1 MLRRKKIQK
10 PLNEE
15 LLSEELKRHF
25 RILEYTFYTPQ
36 QESVL
41 DEADDENQ
49 DPENQGGEDNQDNQ
63 IDLPDEPAAEPT
75 PEPTP
80 EPAPEPVVEPA
91 EDEVE
96 VDISDI
102 IKGGQE
108 AKESIDKISSKMD
121 IMMKKYA
128 EINHRLASINSL
140 EQKIEGLEHEIEKR
154 NPTEEEKL
162 ELRSVDSAPFNL
174 KLSDYWADKEG
185 IYDVMNKD
193 DNNKQYVITQKDVD
207 DDYNEQK
214 VKNSLTDF
222 EDEEI

>member
-15 LLSEELKRHF
+15 LLNEELKRHF
-25 RILEYTFYTPQ
+25 TILEYTFYTPEQ
-36 QESVL
+36 QSVI
-41 DEADDENQ
+41 DEADDEDQ
-49 DPENQGGEDNQDNQ
+49 DNQDSEGNQ
-63 IDLPDEPAAEPT
+63 DNEIDLPNEEPAQ
-75 PEPTP
+75 
-80 EPAPEPVVEPA
+80 EPVVEPTPVA
-91 EDEVE
+91 EPVEDEVE

-108 AKESIDKISSKMD
+108 AKESIDKISSKID

-174 KLSDYWADKEG
+174 KLSDYWSDKEG
-185 IYDVMNKD
+185 IYDVMNKGD
-193 DNNKQYVITQKDVD
+193 VDKQYVVTQKDVD
-207 DDYNEQK
+207 NDYNEQK

>member
-1 MLRRKKIQK
+1 MLRRKKTQK

-15 LLSEELKRHF
+15 LLNEELNRHF
-25 RILEYTFYTPQ
+25 RILEYTFYTPEE
-36 QESVL
+36 ESIIP
-41 DEADDENQ
+41 EADDENQ
-49 DPENQGGEDNQDNQ
+49 ESDNQGGEDNQDNQ
-63 IDLPDEPAAEPT
+63 VDLPDETKQEPT
-75 PEPTP
+75 PIEPTP
-80 EPAPEPVVEPA
+80 EPAPVDVPT

-108 AKESIDKISSKMD
+108 AKESIDKISGKID

-162 ELRSVDSAPFNL
+162 QLRSIDSAPFNL
-174 KLSDYWADKEG
+174 KLSDFWADKEG
-185 IYDVMNKD
+185 IYDVMDKGD
-193 DNNKQYVITQKDVD
+193 VDKQYVVTQKDVD